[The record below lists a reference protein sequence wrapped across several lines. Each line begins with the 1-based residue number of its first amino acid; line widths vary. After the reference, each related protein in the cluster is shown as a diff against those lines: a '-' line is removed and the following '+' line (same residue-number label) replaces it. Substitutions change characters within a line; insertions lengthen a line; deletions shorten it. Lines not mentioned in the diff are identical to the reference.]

1 VVAPLPPCSTP
12 FAVAPSSRLPPDPGA
27 GGRYVLETARLGL
40 RLPSLDDEEPAAELL
55 TDPAVMRFLGGK
67 VVPRE
72 HVREVIAKWLR
83 RWDEDGLGPFVIER
97 RRDLRFIGR
106 AGFLV
111 WDTRGW
117 THSTLA
123 EAGRHAQPELGW
135 ALARAHWGAGYAT
148 EAARAVR
155 DWAREERQLRR
166 LISLIAPGN
175 VASQRV
181 AERLGAT
188 PTDTVML
195 FDSGEAVVW
204 AHPETADRVE

>member
-1 VVAPLPPCSTP
+1 VSAR
-12 FAVAPSSRLPPDPGA
+12 SSRGL
-27 GGRYVLETARLGL
+27 GGRYVLKTERLGL
-40 RLPSLDDEEPAAELL
+40 RVPSLDDEDSAAELL
-55 TDPAVMRFLGGK
+55 TDPAVMQFLGGA

-83 RWDEDGLGPFVIER
+83 WWDENDVGPFIVER
-97 RRDLRFIGR
+97 RCDRRFLGR
-106 AGFLV
+106 AGLLV
-111 WDTRGW
+111 WDTREW

-123 EAGRHAQPELGW
+123 AAGEHAQPELGW

-148 EAARAVR
+148 EAAQAVR
-155 DWAREERQLRR
+155 NWARKERHMRH
-166 LISLIAPGN
+166 LISVIAPDN

-188 PTDTVML
+188 PTNTVTL

-204 AHPETADRVE
+204 THPPELDRVD

>member
-1 VVAPLPPCSTP
+1 VDS
-12 FAVAPSSRLPPDPGA
+12 SSRLPPGRGA
-27 GGRYVLETARLGL
+27 RGCYVLETARLGL
-40 RLPSLDDEEPAAELL
+40 RLPSLDDEEAAAELL
-55 TDPAVMRFLGGK
+55 TDPAVMRFLGGE

-83 RWDEDGLGPFVIER
+83 RWDEDEIGPFVIER
-97 RRDLRFIGR
+97 RRDRRVLGR
-106 AGFLV
+106 AGLLV

-117 THSTLA
+117 THSTRA

-155 DWAREERQLRR
+155 DWAREERQLRQ
-166 LISLIAPGN
+166 LISLIAPAN

-188 PTDTVML
+188 PTNTVTL

-204 AHPETADRVE
+204 THPGAAEGVE

>member
-1 VVAPLPPCSTP
+1 V
-12 FAVAPSSRLPPDPGA
+12 PGRSDRGG
-27 GGRYVLETARLGL
+27 GGRYVLETERLGL
-40 RLPSLDDEEPAAELL
+40 RIPSLDDEEAAAELL
-55 TDPAVMRFLGGK
+55 TDPAVMRFLGGE

-72 HVREVIAKWLR
+72 HVPDVIAKWLR
-83 RWDEDGLGPFVIER
+83 RWDENDVGPFVIER
-97 RRDLRFIGR
+97 RRDRRFIGR
-106 AGFLV
+106 AGLLV

-155 DWAREERQLRR
+155 DWAREERNMRR
-166 LISLIAPGN
+166 LISLIAPDNG
-175 VASQRV
+175 ASQRV
-181 AERLGAT
+181 AERLRAT
-188 PTDTVML
+188 PTDVVTL

-204 AHPETADRVE
+204 VHPPAAERVD